1 MSNTIYCCEDCEYT
15 LSSRDWDNGKGR
27 IMFNDLK
34 DGKFRCGVCDVRVSD
49 PQGMFPNDEEEEV
62 EILCGGC
69 GKNDI
74 RNYYKIPLPEDRCS
88 DCEEEEV
95 EEEICPSCGDQ
106 WTEATR
112 CDCPERWLKEEE
124 EEEDT
129 MSITI
134 DCTDCRRNQV
144 EVDKVEWEKLNA
156 VVGMGPRPY
165 AHCTD
170 CSYKHKILSRDGYQ
184 TLAYKPFEVGSYNIF
199 ITKGNPSISIQNHF
213 ILKITKVTDKFVTY
227 ILRDDLSPLS
237 WFGKECRRKIKQH
250 RDQYELKYPPS
261 WGSDYN
267 HWIIK
272 NSDCFTINS

>member
-1 MSNTIYCCEDCEYT
+1 MSHNEYSQQLAYDAEQKKT
-15 LSSRDWDNGKGR
+15 
-27 IMFNDLK
+27 
-34 DGKFRCGVCDVRVSD
+34 
-49 PQGMFPNDEEEEV
+49 
-62 EILCGGC
+62 
-69 GKNDI
+69 
-74 RNYYKIPLPEDRCS
+74 
-88 DCEEEEV
+88 
-95 EEEICPSCGDQ
+95 
-106 WTEATR
+106 
-112 CDCPERWLKEEE
+112 
-124 EEEDT
+124 
-129 MSITI
+129 TI

-199 ITKGNPSISIQNHF
+199 ITKGNPSISIQEHF